1 MLICMYNDFRGDY
14 MTELEEAVFSGKN
27 AVTEE
32 DINENEEYIDP
43 EEVIQEGMEETQRL
57 KQEIESENEL
67 LDRRF
72 NEYNAHERP
81 KPTPEKKVYV
91 GIYSCAASLILMGIA
106 LYFSLSSPL
115 GAMNALKVSPFMLV
129 FLGIEL
135 FARII
140 ANKRSKLILSVK
152 NILLTLFLIGISS
165 VLTVI
170 SAVNSTSE
178 NERSYVTERIRNI
191 ARDTIGNNIGN
202 NNIKSIE
209 VTADLYEENLMS
221 YDSPSDL
228 GIGDKLSVTLYF
240 DDADMTIRQF
250 AQSCRNIMDDMEEL
264 NYPYEKVI
272 FIADNGIN
280 RYSLNIEWL
289 FQSDYSA
296 EKLSGYVN
304 YFGDNILD
312 SDIPDIEDIEDYD
325 EKQE

>member
-1 MLICMYNDFRGDY
+1 MLICMYDDLRGDY
-14 MTELEEAVFSGKN
+14 MTELEEAVFSEKN
-27 AVTEE
+27 TVTEE
-32 DINENEEYIDP
+32 EINENEEYIDP
-43 EEVIQEGMEETQRL
+43 EEVIHEGMEETQRL
-57 KQEIESENEL
+57 KHEIEAENEL

-72 NEYNAHERP
+72 NEYNAHERI
-81 KPTPEKKVYV
+81 KPAPEKKIYI
-91 GIYSCAASLILMGIA
+91 GIYSCAASLILMGLA

-152 NILLTLFLIGISS
+152 NILLALFLIGISS
-165 VLTVI
+165 LLTVI
-170 SAVNSTSE
+170 SAINSTSE
-178 NERSYVTERIRNI
+178 NERSYVTERIQNI
-191 ARDTIGNNIGN
+191 TRDTIGNNIGN
-202 NNIKSIE
+202 SNIKSIE
-209 VTADLYEENLMS
+209 VSADLYEENLMS

-264 NYPYEKVI
+264 NYPYEKVL

-325 EKQE
+325 EKYE